1 MDRWNAGWNSDYAR
15 IDCAYDDPPW
25 EEVEATRHTGA
36 DTLVVGVEAGVF
48 PICTILRLDFR
59 VEVYALRRLMGRN
72 RYQSEVGARLNK
84 ITTWLVF
91 YNVAKG
97 GAEWLRLRR
106 LPAHIPGRKVVTL
119 GPFAPRSVTDVRL
132 QFGQFWAAADAHS
145 EDVAAL
151 KALDISPPRAPMDAH
166 TRARLWVPDLIPAG
180 SAEEQAANRAVITR
194 ALTTSACKSNDPDTG
209 ECCRLMLEALARE
222 PIAG

>member
-48 PICTILRLDFR
+48 PICT
-59 VEVYALRRLMGRN
+59 
-72 RYQSEVGARLNK
+72 